1 MSGAGC
7 PVSCAAVLIRAH
19 LFGTFEMNPFL
30 FFYYEQILGRITVLS
45 WVAWSACELAFSFWD
60 FFFVCEAAKQVELCV
75 GLLPRAVLHTK
86 AFCKPSLKPKQ
97 VVSKHPTF
105 DFRIV
110 NRKLRC

>member
-1 MSGAGC
+1 
-7 PVSCAAVLIRAH
+7 
-19 LFGTFEMNPFL
+19 
-30 FFYYEQILGRITVLS
+30 
-45 WVAWSACELAFSFWD
+45 
-60 FFFVCEAAKQVELCV
+60 VCEAAKQVELCV

-110 NRKLRC
+110 N